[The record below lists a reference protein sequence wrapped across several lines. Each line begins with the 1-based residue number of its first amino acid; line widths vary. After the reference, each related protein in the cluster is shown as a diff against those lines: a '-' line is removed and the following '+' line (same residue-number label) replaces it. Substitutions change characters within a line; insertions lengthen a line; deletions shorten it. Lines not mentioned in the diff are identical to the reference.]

1 MTSDIA
7 TTSLDQAVFLTVA
20 EREAVDKVDEV
31 LSKTIAKGD
40 PSVALRYVYSLRRSG
55 MVTGLATAKTLYG
68 LQQNW
73 TSFATDDAFEDAVL
87 KETGYAPATTRKYV
101 GVWGALFA
109 NETIDEGIKQ
119 ALMCKP
125 MESLLLLKSAAQ
137 EGQLNEEDWEEVAG
151 AHDKQAIRAVVQRV
165 RGQRTSAANALVILW
180 ERDGRL
186 RARRGEGRYEE
197 CGYLPKDAAGTA
209 ADAVRRI
216 VESSGVVER

>member
-1 MTSDIA
+1 MNDIA
-7 TTSLDQAVFLTVA
+7 VTALDQAVMLTAA
-20 EREAVDKVDEV
+20 ELQSVGMADEV

-73 TSFATDDAFEDAVL
+73 SSFATDDAFEDAVL

-109 NETIDEGIKQ
+109 NDSINEGIKQ

-137 EGQLNEEDWEEVAG
+137 EGQLNEADWEEVAG
-151 AHDKQAIRAVVQRV
+151 AHDKQAIREVVRRV
-165 RGQRTSAANALVILW
+165 RGLHTSAANSLIILW

-197 CGYLPKDAAGTA
+197 CGFLPKDAAGVA
-209 ADAVRRI
+209 ADAIRRI
-216 VESSGVVER
+216 VESCGIVER